1 MTAFTDRMIA
11 AGMVPTIADE
21 VETDLRNELAAA
33 RAARARVNAQID
45 VKTAELDI
53 LKADRTAQINII
65 TAITETL
72 GDPAP

>member
-21 VETDLRNELAAA
+21 VETDLRNELSAA
-33 RAARARVNAQID
+33 RSARARVNAQID
-45 VKTAELDI
+45 VKQAELDV
-53 LKADRTAQINII
+53 LRAERAAQNTII
-65 TAITETL
+65 AAITTTL